1 MNILDAVDAVSLRK
15 DIPQFRAGDELKIHV
30 RVIEGNKSR
39 LQVFQGIVIRR
50 QGDGVRETFTI
61 RKVSYGVGVERTF
74 PVHTPVIEKIELVKK
89 GEVRRAKL
97 YYLRDLRGKAA
108 KIREKRDG
116 IEGYG
121 DGILSTPEAV
131 VVVSEPVAVSEPE
144 TIIFSMRNKGS
155 LLKELPI
162 LVIVAL
168 VVSLFIKSFLVQ
180 FFYIPS
186 GSMENTLQIKDR
198 VAVNKVPFISD
209 NIKRGDVVVFR
220 DPNDWLPEPYENST
234 NQFVVKAK
242 SALVAVGVLP
252 NPAKQYLVKRVVGV
266 GGDRVV
272 CCTKDGKLTING
284 VEVTV
289 PKGKLWVMGDHRGAS
304 ADSRYHQ
311 DDINK
316 GFVPESKVSGRV
328 VGVIW
333 PFKNITYIPRVDV
346 LNN

>member
-1 MNILDAVDAVSLRK
+1 
-15 DIPQFRAGDELKIHV
+15 
-30 RVIEGNKSR
+30 
-39 LQVFQGIVIRR
+39 
-50 QGDGVRETFTI
+50 
-61 RKVSYGVGVERTF
+61 
-74 PVHTPVIEKIELVKK
+74 
-89 GEVRRAKL
+89 
-97 YYLRDLRGKAA
+97 
-108 KIREKRDG
+108 
-116 IEGYG
+116 
-121 DGILSTPEAV
+121 
-131 VVVSEPVAVSEPE
+131 
-144 TIIFSMRNKGS
+144 MRNKGS

-220 DPNDWLPEPYENST
+220 DPNNWLPEPYDSTT
-234 NQFVVKAK
+234 NQFVAKAK
-242 SALVAVGVLP
+242 SALVTVGVLP

-284 VEVTV
+284 VEVTEPYIFAGNKPSEMNFDVTV

-316 GFVPESKVSGRV
+316 GFVPLSKVTGRV

-346 LNN
+346 LNK

>member
-1 MNILDAVDAVSLRK
+1 
-15 DIPQFRAGDELKIHV
+15 
-30 RVIEGNKSR
+30 
-39 LQVFQGIVIRR
+39 
-50 QGDGVRETFTI
+50 
-61 RKVSYGVGVERTF
+61 
-74 PVHTPVIEKIELVKK
+74 
-89 GEVRRAKL
+89 
-97 YYLRDLRGKAA
+97 
-108 KIREKRDG
+108 
-116 IEGYG
+116 
-121 DGILSTPEAV
+121 
-131 VVVSEPVAVSEPE
+131 
-144 TIIFSMRNKGS
+144 MRNKGS

-220 DPNDWLPEPYENST
+220 DPDNWLPEPYDSTT
-234 NQFVVKAK
+234 NQFVTKAK
-242 SALVAVGVLP
+242 SALVTVGVLP

-272 CCTKDGKLTING
+272 CCTKGGNLTING
-284 VEVTV
+284 VEVVEPYIYAGNKPSEMNFDVTV
-289 PKGKLWVMGDHRGAS
+289 PNGKLWVLGDHRGAS

-316 GFVPESKVSGRV
+316 GFVPLSKVSGRV

-346 LNN
+346 LNK